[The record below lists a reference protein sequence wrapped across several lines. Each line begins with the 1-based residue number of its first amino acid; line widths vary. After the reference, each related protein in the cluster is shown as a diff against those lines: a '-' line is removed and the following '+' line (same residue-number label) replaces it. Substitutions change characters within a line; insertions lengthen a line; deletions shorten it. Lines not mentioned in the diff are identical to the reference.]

1 MSLAFTIGWPLSA
14 KLEARERLCAPV
26 EARRLTAAEQAAER
40 ADARAE
46 AHIIARASAGEP
58 DSFRLLVERYRHQAY
73 AIALRIVS
81 SPEEAEEA
89 AQNAFLRAWRALP
102 RFRGECR
109 FSTWLFRIVTRCALD
124 RLASLRRRRGRETP
138 LEVPLVEALA
148 ERGAAADDPGRARDR
163 FRLER
168 LIATLPDT
176 ARAVITL
183 FYLQDRS
190 VDEVAEVLQL
200 PTGTVKT
207 HLHRSRAALRQAW
220 LRDTAQERDDEL
232 RRL

>member
-1 MSLAFTIGWPLSA
+1 M
-14 KLEARERLCAPV
+14 
-26 EARRLTAAEQAAER
+26 TAAEQAAER

-46 AHIIARASAGEP
+46 ARIIARASAGEP
-58 DSFRLLVERYRHQAY
+58 DSFRILVERYRHQAF
-73 AIALRIVS
+73 ALALRIVR
-81 SPEEAEEA
+81 SPEDAEEA
-89 AQNAFLRAWRALP
+89 AQDAFLRAWRALP

-124 RLASLRRRRGRETP
+124 HLASLRRRRGRETAM
-138 LEVPLVEALA
+138 ESALVEALA
-148 ERGAAADDPGRARDR
+148 ENREGADGSGSTRER

-190 VDEVAEVLQL
+190 VDEVAEALQL

-220 LRDTAQERDDEL
+220 LRETAREIDDEL
-232 RRL
+232 RGL